1 MESVKPNKRTAVI
14 SGGIKGQRAA
24 RKFPNSPPKFIKLVK
39 ESINEVIRE
48 ASPSSSL
55 EATAEIKSIALK
67 MIFARAEKIFS
78 KMLTLS
84 TLKWLFTRK
93 KKKKYY

>member
-1 MESVKPNKRTAVI
+1 MKKPITIKRTESVTPNKRTAVI

-48 ASPSSSL
+48 ARPSSSL
-55 EATAEIKSIALK
+55 EATDEIKSIALK
-67 MIFARAEKIFS
+67 IIFARAEKIFS
-78 KMLTLS
+78 QIASVSWTPA
-84 TLKWLFTRK
+84 R
-93 KKKKYY
+93 